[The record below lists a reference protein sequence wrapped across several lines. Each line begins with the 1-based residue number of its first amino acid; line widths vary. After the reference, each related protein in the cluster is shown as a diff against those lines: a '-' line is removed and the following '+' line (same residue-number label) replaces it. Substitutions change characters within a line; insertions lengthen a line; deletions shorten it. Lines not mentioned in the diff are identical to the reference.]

1 MLVYLWQTMVKGNET
16 ISCCI
21 VVPHLNINTSTTS
34 SMKEYI
40 NSTKQ
45 AHIDEDCSI
54 LIERFHMIASNNLR
68 VPVNVGVAMQLL
80 SEDPREN
87 DVIWNGKRIHLR
99 PRVDIKSMDAC
110 MYPWYDAHTIQFS
123 PNDDSLKNIP

>member
-1 MLVYLWQTMVKGNET
+1 MVKGNET

-54 LIERFHMIASNNLR
+54 LIERFHMTASNTLR
-68 VPVNVGVAMQLL
+68 VPVDVGITMQLL
-80 SEDPREN
+80 SEDTREN
-87 DVIWNGKRIHLR
+87 VVIWNCKRIHLR